1 MVVVEYKK
9 DWPQHFL
16 KIKAELQKAI
26 TVASNIQHVGSTSIP
41 GMKAKPIIDIDVGL
55 DNWADFEAV
64 KKVLTDCGLIA

>member
-26 TVASNIQHVGSTSIP
+26 TVASNIQHVGST
-41 GMKAKPIIDIDVGL
+41 DY
-55 DNWADFEAV
+55 
-64 KKVLTDCGLIA
+64 